1 MISVNIRLAGV
12 LLTMLLALPATAV
25 SADELPGDSVYR
37 VGAQLTDQSGQAL
50 AFADAAGAV
59 RLTSLFYASCG
70 YVCPLL
76 IEQIRAIEAQ
86 LDDAQRQRLRVL
98 LISLDPERDTPE
110 ALATLARGRSLDLQR
125 WTLARP
131 QPRDL
136 RTLSAVLKVQY
147 RHLDDGE
154 FNHSTVISLLD
165 AEGRILAQTSKLG
178 SESDPEFLAAV
189 RMALSAAPS
198 EPAESISVTSE

>member
-1 MISVNIRLAGV
+1 MIPMSTQLAGAF
-12 LLTMLLALPATAV
+12 LTMLLAISAAAV

-50 AFADAAGAV
+50 AFADAAGEV
-59 RLTSLFYASCG
+59 RLASLFYASCG

-76 IEQIRAIEAQ
+76 IEQIRAIETQ
-86 LDDAQRQRLRVL
+86 LDDAQKQRLRVL

-110 ALATLARGRSLDLQR
+110 ALATLARGRNLDLGR

-147 RHLDDGE
+147 RQLDDGE

-165 AEGRILAQTSKLG
+165 ADGRILAQTSKLG
-178 SESDPEFLAAV
+178 AESDPEFLAAV

-198 EPAESISVTSE
+198 GSATSQSVQAE